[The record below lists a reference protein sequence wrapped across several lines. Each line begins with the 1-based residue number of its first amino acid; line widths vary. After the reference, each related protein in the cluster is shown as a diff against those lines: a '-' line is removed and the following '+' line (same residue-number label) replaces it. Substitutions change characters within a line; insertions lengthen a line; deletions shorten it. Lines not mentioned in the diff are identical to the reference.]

1 MRFRDRFFCFISR
14 LDALCDQSFYSKR
27 RVFAVV
33 LLIAAYFS
41 LLGGLF
47 SGESEVVPCA
57 SSYMFD
63 AVYFV
68 CSLIFIYLSGCTVF
82 AGLVC
87 FCAVAP
93 FAFIGGY
100 QHVVLFTA
108 ASSGTLSYFLSSFHY
123 SLLLFVYCIAASIS
137 VSFSSF
143 SVIGVRE
150 MLALGRFRD
159 YSLKFALLIAVSVG
173 AYYAMYIYL
182 F

>member
-1 MRFRDRFFCFISR
+1 MRFKDRFICFIAR

-27 RVFAVV
+27 RVFAVMLFV
-33 LLIAAYFS
+33 GVYFS
-41 LLGGLF
+41 LLGALF
-47 SGESEVVPCA
+47 SGVSDFVPCA
-57 SSYMFD
+57 SSFMFD

-82 AGLVC
+82 AGPVC
-87 FCAVAP
+87 FFAVAP

-100 QHVVLFTA
+100 QHVALFNA
-108 ASSGTLSYFLSSFHY
+108 ASSDTLSYFLSSFHY
-123 SLLLFVYCIAASIS
+123 SLLLFVYCVAASIS
-137 VSFSSF
+137 VKFSSF
-143 SVIGVRE
+143 SVGGVRE

-173 AYYAMYIYL
+173 AYYAMYFYL

>member
-1 MRFRDRFFCFISR
+1 MRFKDRLICFISR

-27 RVFAVV
+27 RVFAVM
-33 LLIAAYFS
+33 LFIAFYFS
-41 LLGGLF
+41 LLGAMF
-47 SGESEVVPCA
+47 SGERDAVPCA
-57 SSYMFD
+57 SSFMFD
-63 AVYFV
+63 AVYYV

-82 AGLVC
+82 AGPVS

-100 QHVVLFTA
+100 QHVVLFAA
-108 ASSGTLSYFLSSFHY
+108 ASSGALSYFLSSFHY
-123 SLLLFVYCIAASIS
+123 SFLLFVYCIAASIS

-143 SVIGVRE
+143 SVGGVRE
-150 MLALGRFRD
+150 MLVFGRFRD

-173 AYYAMYIYL
+173 AYYAMFIYL